1 MNRNEFLGIYNLLVG
16 FSLIFTWTFL
26 FFTNNIP
33 TLVERPIETVFHIF
47 AELLT
52 GFMLLASGI
61 LLLKKS
67 KTASAVTFLAFGMII
82 YATLQ
87 AIGITIE
94 QKWHVLI
101 TLAVLIN
108 LMIYSALVFVMILSN
123 EKENKMNAI

>member
-1 MNRNEFLGIYNLLVG
+1 MNRNEYLGIYNLLVG
-16 FSLIFTWTFL
+16 FTLIFTWTFL

-52 GFMLLASGI
+52 GFTLLVSGT
-61 LLLKKS
+61 LLIKRAK
-67 KTASAVTFLAFGMII
+67 AAPAVTFLAFGMII

-94 QKWHVLI
+94 QKWHVFI
-101 TLAVLIN
+101 ILAVLIN
-108 LMIYSALVFVMILSN
+108 LMIYSAFAAVMILSN
-123 EKENKMNAI
+123 EKDNCK